1 MSHVRTVQPK
11 EFCGL
16 VLFDAVKSI
25 CRQDCAPCPA
35 TSDRKGA
42 IRLASRMQVPKQY

>member
-1 MSHVRTVQPK
+1 MLHVRTIQPK
-11 EFCGL
+11 DIYRL
-16 VLFDAVKSI
+16 VLVDAVKSI
-25 CRQDCAPCPA
+25 CRQVHAPCPA